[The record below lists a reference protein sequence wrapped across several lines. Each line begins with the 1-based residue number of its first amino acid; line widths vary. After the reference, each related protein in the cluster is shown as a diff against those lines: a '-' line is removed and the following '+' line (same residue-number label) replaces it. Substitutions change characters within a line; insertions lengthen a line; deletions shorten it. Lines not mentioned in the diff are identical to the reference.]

1 MDTIAA
7 LVVATAIL
15 GVGLVQFAL
24 ALRLGDRTVD
34 FADEEISMRYG
45 TIGEPGLQAS
55 FGSAF
60 WLIAIAAA
68 LAVAAV
74 AGMPFTLA
82 VSAAVILVLVPTVV
96 AFSARFIAGRTGR
109 SL

>member
-1 MDTIAA
+1 MHIVAT

-15 GVGLVQFAL
+15 GVGLVQLVMAI
-24 ALRLGDRTVD
+24 RQGDRTEAH
-34 FADEEISMRYG
+34 ADQQISMRYG

-60 WLIAIAAA
+60 WLIAIATA
-68 LAVAAV
+68 LAIAAV
-74 AGMPFTLA
+74 VGLRFEFA
-82 VSAAVILVLVPTVV
+82 VSAAVLLVLLPLLLALIVRFV
-96 AFSARFIAGRTGR
+96 ARRLSR

>member
-1 MDTIAA
+1 MDIVAT

-15 GVGLVQFAL
+15 GVGLVQLAL

-34 FADEEISMRYG
+34 FADEEVSMRYG

-60 WLIAIAAA
+60 WLIAIASA
-68 LAVAAV
+68 LAIAAV
-74 AGMPFTLA
+74 LGLPFEFA
-82 VSAAVILVLVPTVV
+82 VSAAVVLVLVPTIV
-96 AFSARFIAGRTGR
+96 AFAARFVARRVDR